1 MVVDTRPL
9 ITLSG
14 QRIGWERAITH
25 LLVLGQT
32 GSGKSFI
39 AQAILADIAHKT
51 AHLPI
56 DKRALLVACDPK
68 SEDW

>member
-32 GSGKSFI
+32 GSGKKVLSLK
-39 AQAILADIAHKT
+39 QSSLT
-51 AHLPI
+51 CP
-56 DKRALLVACDPK
+56 
-68 SEDW
+68 

>member
-25 LLVLGQT
+25 FLVLGQT

-39 AQAILADIAHKT
+39 AQAILADIAHKNST
-51 AHLPI
+51 SAN
-56 DKRALLVACDPK
+56 
-68 SEDW
+68 